1 VPRNRPQPE
10 PFEPEWL
17 ERSLD
22 RYLALGVIFMVLLMA
37 GFMTY
42 RLREPTLRH
51 AALTEQTASY
61 KKIGHGL
68 FVSNCASCHGKLAQ
82 GGSGPTLNAKE
93 FLGATTDAQIHVLV
107 AGGVSG
113 SDMPSWGIDF
123 GGTMT
128 DEQVQQ
134 IVTYLRSLQPTAPS
148 VPDWRKGKTAAG

>member
-1 VPRNRPQPE
+1 MPRNRPQPE

-93 FLGATTDAQIHVLV
+93 FLGATTDAQIHVLI